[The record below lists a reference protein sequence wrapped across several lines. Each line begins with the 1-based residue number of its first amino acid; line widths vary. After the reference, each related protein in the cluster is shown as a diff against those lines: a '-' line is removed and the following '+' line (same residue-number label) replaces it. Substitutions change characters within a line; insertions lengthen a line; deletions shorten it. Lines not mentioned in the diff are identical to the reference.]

1 MVRIHKPRS
10 GSLAFYPRKRAKQE
24 KPVFKTFPAISTVK
38 PLNFYAYKVGMTHI
52 LIRNEAEKTVAF
64 GQDIFMPCTILEV
77 PPITVYGIR
86 AYENTPYG
94 LKTVGDFYAEN
105 FKKELFRR
113 QPYLKKMKKRKDI
126 AELDKL
132 IAEQK
137 ASELRLL
144 CHTNPGLTGI
154 GKKTPELV
162 EIALGGEKIEDKLNY
177 AKEKLGKD
185 INIVEVF
192 KEKQFIDVK
201 AVNKGKGFS
210 GVVERFGVKIQRRK
224 AKYRRVVGSIG
235 PWHPPLVMW
244 TVPRPGQH
252 GYQTRTIHNL
262 IVVKIGENP
271 EEINAEGGFTNY
283 GIVRNPF
290 MLVSGSVPGP
300 QKRLIALREP
310 IRPANEKRLK
320 LGEISFV
327 YCKDRKL
334 KREKIAE
341 ITAK

>member
-1 MVRIHKPRS
+1 
-10 GSLAFYPRKRAKQE
+10 
-24 KPVFKTFPAISTVK
+24 
-38 PLNFYAYKVGMTHI
+38 
-52 LIRNEAEKTVAF
+52 
-64 GQDIFMPCTILEV
+64 
-77 PPITVYGIR
+77 
-86 AYENTPYG
+86 
-94 LKTVGDFYAEN
+94 
-105 FKKELFRR
+105 
-113 QPYLKKMKKRKDI
+113 
-126 AELDKL
+126 
-132 IAEQK
+132 
-137 ASELRLL
+137 
-144 CHTNPGLTGI
+144 
-154 GKKTPELV
+154 
-162 EIALGGEKIEDKLNY
+162 
-177 AKEKLGKD
+177 
-185 INIVEVF
+185 
-192 KEKQFIDVK
+192 
-201 AVNKGKGFS
+201 
-210 GVVERFGVKIQRRK
+210 
-224 AKYRRVVGSIG
+224 
-235 PWHPPLVMW
+235 MW

-283 GIVRNPF
+283 GVVRNPF